1 MNPARANSG
10 AHSASALSP
19 GRSCPLHYRYAPE
32 TLDRAPAIRADTLY
46 VIGGLYGNLPALSA
60 LRALASSESM
70 PPQFVFNGDFNWF
83 NVAPGR
89 FRQINETVLEHI
101 ALRGNVETEITGNDA
116 GAGCGCAYPD
126 YVADAEVEFSN
137 RIIERLRRTA
147 RDAPDI
153 AERLLRLPMQ
163 MTAEVGGIRIGI
175 VHGDAESLAG
185 WGFAHEELADARNHS
200 KIGDWFR
207 RANVRVFACS
217 HTCLPALR
225 EFDLPGGT
233 AAAIN
238 NGAAGMPNFS
248 GVQYGVITRIGLT
261 PAPAGRTLYG
271 SRIDGVFID
280 ALKLDYDHALWLRN
294 FLADWPE
301 GSPAHS
307 SYFRRIVSGPAYT
320 IDQALGSRQRRAC
333 GD

>member
-1 MNPARANSG
+1 MNRADANSRV
-10 AHSASALSP
+10 HSASVPAP

-32 TLDRAPAIRADTLY
+32 TLDRTPVVRADTLY

-60 LRALASSESM
+60 LQALASRESL

-83 NVAPGR
+83 DVDPGR
-89 FRQINETVLEHI
+89 FRRINEAVLDHL
-101 ALRGNVETEITGNDA
+101 ALRGNVETEIAGEDA

-126 YVADAEVEFSN
+126 YVTHAEVEFSN

-147 RDAPDI
+147 QNFPDV
-153 AERLLRLPMQ
+153 AQRLLHLPMHI
-163 MTAEVGGIRIGI
+163 TAQVGGIRIGI

-185 WGFAHEELADARNHS
+185 WGFAHDALAHAGNHS
-200 KIGDWFR
+200 KVGDWFR

-225 EFDLPGGT
+225 EFDLCSGR
-233 AAAIN
+233 AAVIN
-238 NGAAGMPNFS
+238 NGAAGMPNFA
-248 GVQYGVITRIGLT
+248 GARYGVITRFGLT
-261 PAPAGRTLYG
+261 PAPAGHSLYG

-280 ALKLDYDHALWLRN
+280 ALRLEYDHALWLRD

-301 GSPAHS
+301 GSPAHA
-307 SYFRRIVSGPAYT
+307 SYFRRIVSGPAHT
-320 IDQALGSRQRRAC
+320 IDQALGNRQKRGVR
-333 GD
+333 

>member
-1 MNPARANSG
+1 MNPQNADSRARPAG
-10 AHSASALSP
+10 ELSP

-32 TLDRAPAIRADTLY
+32 ALDRAPEIRADTLY

-60 LRALASSESM
+60 LRALASGEPT

-83 NVAPGR
+83 DVDPGR
-89 FRQINETVLEHI
+89 FRQVNESVLGHP
-101 ALRGNVETEITGNDA
+101 ALRGNVETEIAGDNA

-126 YVADAEVEFSN
+126 YVGAAEVEFSN
-137 RIIERLRRTA
+137 RIIERVRHTA
-147 RDAPDI
+147 QDAADI
-153 AERLLRLPMQ
+153 SARLLQLPMH
-163 MTAEVGGIRIGI
+163 MTAQVGALRIGI

-185 WGFAHEELADARNHS
+185 WGFACSELDDTRNHS
-200 KIGDWFR
+200 KFGEWFR
-207 RANVRVFACS
+207 RANVRVFASS

-225 EFDLPGGT
+225 AFDLPGGT
-233 AAAIN
+233 AAVIN

-248 GVQYGVITRIGLT
+248 GTQYGVITRIGLT

-280 ALKLDYDHALWLRN
+280 ALRLDYDHGLWLRN

-301 GSPAHS
+301 GSPAHA
-307 SYFRRIVSGPAYT
+307 SYFRRIVSGPAHT
-320 IDQALGSRQRRAC
+320 IDQALGNAQRRAC
-333 GD
+333 GE

>member
-1 MNPARANSG
+1 MNPADIQSG
-10 AHSASALSP
+10 ARSASTLSP

-32 TLDRAPAIRADTLY
+32 ALDRAPVIHADTLY

-60 LRALASSESM
+60 LRALASRESM
-70 PPQFVFNGDFNWF
+70 SPQFVFNGDFNWF
-83 NVAPGR
+83 NVDPGG
-89 FRQINETVLEHI
+89 FRQINETVLEHL
-101 ALRGNVETEITGNDA
+101 ALRGNVETEIAGDDA

-126 YVADAEVEFSN
+126 DVADAEVEFSN

-147 RDAPDI
+147 RDVPDI
-153 AERLLRLPMQ
+153 AERLLQLPMQ
-163 MTAEVGGIRIGI
+163 MTVEVGGISVGV

-185 WGFAHEELADARNHS
+185 WGFAHDALADERNHS
-200 KIGDWFR
+200 KFGDWFR

-217 HTCLPALR
+217 HTCLPALH

-233 AAAIN
+233 AAVIN

-248 GVQYGVITRIGLT
+248 GAQYGVITRIGLT

-271 SRIDGVFID
+271 SRIDGAFID
-280 ALKLDYDHALWLRN
+280 ALRLDYDHALWLRN

-307 SYFRRIVSGPAYT
+307 SYFRRIVSGPAFT
-320 IDQALGSRQRRAC
+320 IDQALGNRQRRTC

>member
-1 MNPARANSG
+1 MNAADTDFG
-10 AHSASALSP
+10 VHSASALAP

-60 LRALASSESM
+60 LRALASHESM

-83 NVAPGR
+83 NVDPGR
-89 FRQINETVLEHI
+89 FRQINESVLEHF
-101 ALRGNVETEITGNDA
+101 ALRGNVETEIAGDDA

-126 YVADAEVEFSN
+126 YVGAAEVEFSN
-137 RIIERLRRTA
+137 RIIDRLRRTA
-147 RDAPDI
+147 RDFPGI
-153 AERLLRLPMQ
+153 ARPLLQLPMQ
-163 MTAEVGGIRIGI
+163 MTAQVGGVRIGI

-185 WGFAHEELADARNHS
+185 WGFASDALADGRNNAKFS
-200 KIGDWFR
+200 DWFR
-207 RANVRVFACS
+207 RANVRVFASS

-225 EFDLPGGT
+225 EFDLPGGIT
-233 AAAIN
+233 AVIN

-248 GVQYGVITRIGLT
+248 GARYGVITRIGLT

-280 ALKLDYDHALWLRN
+280 ALRLDYDHGLWLQN

-301 GSPAHS
+301 GSPAHA
-307 SYFRRIVSGPAYT
+307 SYFRRIVSGPPYT
-320 IDQALGSRQRRAC
+320 IDQALGDRQRRVC